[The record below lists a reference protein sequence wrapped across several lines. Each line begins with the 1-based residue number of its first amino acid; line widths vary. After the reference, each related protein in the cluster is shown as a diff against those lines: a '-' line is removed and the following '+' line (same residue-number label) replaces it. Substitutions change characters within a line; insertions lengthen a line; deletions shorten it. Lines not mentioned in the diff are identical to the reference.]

1 MTKRNSITINCAV
14 CLVLSFSLKPNACST
29 LTKSDINCERYIEL
43 YSSLFENKRPI
54 GVHQE
59 RISTYLQT
67 YKCRLLEQ
75 LLYSKYIYETL
86 GMLNAEKI
94 NPNIRIID
102 LTGKFNNCEGFL
114 SAKKSPLLIPY
125 FVEQELKLSLN
136 TGYFRDLVILSYKAK
151 RKMIILNLFVASFDS
166 PNGMNTGYLVE
177 IQLEVANDKI
187 SIASEKA
194 SLYHES
200 APLID

>member
-1 MTKRNSITINCAV
+1 MTKRNLTTINCAV
-14 CLVLSFSLKPNACST
+14 CLVLSFSLKPNAYST
-29 LTKSDINCERYIEL
+29 LSKSDINCGVYIKL
-43 YSSLFENKRPI
+43 HSSLFEHKRPI

-59 RISTYLQT
+59 GMSTYLQT
-67 YKCRLLEQ
+67 YRCRLLEH

-94 NPNIRIID
+94 NPKIRIID

-125 FVEQELKLSLN
+125 FVVQELKLSLN

-177 IQLEVANDKI
+177 IQLEATNDKI

-200 APLID
+200 APLVD